1 MIRNHFKT
9 AWRNLMKHKTFSFI
23 NVAGLT
29 IGLTSFLLVS
39 LYIFDELTFDRF
51 FTHSNNIYRIVES
64 STSPEGKANQ
74 VAYVGY
80 PVSES
85 AAAQFPEIQKV
96 ARISYWGRV
105 NMASPDNMRV
115 IYGDF
120 MTASSAFL
128 QVFDFPLLQGN
139 PATALNAPHT
149 VVVTETGARKLF
161 GTTDVLG
168 KTIRANRVDSLPYLI
183 TGVLKDLPVNTQF
196 SFDHIFSEATLI
208 GGDKGKKDQANWN
221 ANEFVSF
228 ALLDNKARPQAVEA
242 KLNQLVAANR
252 QADNKSGLHLTLQ
265 PLKNIHFYSDNI
277 EGNLGKTGSL
287 AYMYV
292 FSIIALFVLLI
303 ACINYINLTTA
314 RFTNRAKEIGVRK
327 VAGAS
332 RYNLAGQFMAEALL
346 VILVGLTLALVLV
359 KACLPAFN
367 AFTEK
372 QLALDGST
380 DHRIW
385 IGVIGAAITAA
396 LLSGVYPAF
405 FQSRLRPVLLLKSK
419 LPAAKGSIPLRRGLV
434 VFQFALS
441 IIMIIATMVVYQ
453 QMKYVSTKDMGF
465 NKTQLLVVDIN
476 SRKIGRSSA
485 AIKSEFAR
493 LPQVQAVSV
502 SSRVP
507 GEWKSLPKIKVR
519 NEHTAV
525 TEGNDMYYLGVDESF
540 LSTYQIKLLQGRN
553 FREGKGDSLSVIINE
568 TAARELGI
576 TTPGEQLLD
585 IPMVNFGGDP
595 EEVRLQVKVVG
606 IVKDFNFQSLH
617 TPLAPMVL
625 GFTTNP
631 IHGPDYF
638 TARIAA
644 GNTEA
649 TMAKM
654 NTIFRSIDPEHLF
667 EYHFL
672 DKQWELFYR
681 EDRIRETIFL
691 LAAVLAILIACLGL
705 FGLATYAAEQRVKEI
720 GIRKVLGASSQRIVA
735 MLSRDFLQ
743 LVLIAALIAF
753 PVAWLAMERWLQDFA
768 YRIHLNWWTFLLAG
782 LIAMLIAL
790 VTVSMKA
797 VKAAVANPV
806 KSLRAE

>member
-39 LYIFDELTFDRF
+39 LYIFDELTFDHF
-51 FTHSNNIYRIVES
+51 FKRSNNIYRMVES
-64 STSPEGKANQ
+64 STSPEGKTNQ
-74 VAYVGY
+74 IAYVGY

-105 NMASPDNMRV
+105 NIASPDNVRV
-115 IYGDF
+115 VYGDF
-120 MTASSAFL
+120 TTASTAFL

-168 KTIRANRVDSLPYLI
+168 KSIRANRVDSLPYLI

-196 SFDHIFSEATLI
+196 AFDYVFSEATLV
-208 GGDKGKKDQANWN
+208 GGDKGKKTQANWN

-242 KLNQLVAANR
+242 KLNRLVAANR
-252 QADNKSGLHLTLQ
+252 QVDNKSGLHLTLQ

-277 EGNLGKTGSL
+277 EGNMGKTGSL

-303 ACINYINLTTA
+303 ACINYVNLTTA

-332 RYNLAGQFMAEALL
+332 RYNLAGQFLAEALL
-346 VILVGLTLALVLV
+346 VTLVGLALALVLV
-359 KACLPAFN
+359 KASLPAFN
-367 AFTEK
+367 SFTEK
-372 QLALDGST
+372 QLELGSGT

-453 QMKYVSTKDMGF
+453 QMKYISTKDMGF

-476 SRKIGRSSA
+476 SRKIARSA
-485 AIKSEFAR
+485 AVIKNEFAR

-519 NEHTAV
+519 NEHTTV
-525 TEGNDMYYLGVDESF
+525 TGGNDMFYLGVDDSF
-540 LSTYQIKLLQGRN
+540 LNTYQIKLLQGRN

-568 TAARELGI
+568 TAAKELGI
-576 TTPGEQLLD
+576 TAPGEQLLD
-585 IPMVNFGGDP
+585 IPSVNFGESP
-595 EEVRLQVKVVG
+595 EEMRLQVKVVG

-631 IHGPDYF
+631 IHSPDYF

-649 TMAKM
+649 TMAEM
-654 NTIFRSIDPEHLF
+654 NAIFRNIDPEHLF

-735 MLSRDFLQ
+735 MLSKDFLQ

-768 YRIHLNWWTFLLAG
+768 YRIHLSWWTFLLAAF
-782 LIAMLIAL
+782 IAMFIAL

-797 VKAAVANPV
+797 IKAAVANPV